1 MEDTEKV
8 LADIFGY
15 SCDKISTDNSDFG
28 AFDDFDAIEGQLVE
42 DDFKAMHSEVNSKS
56 VGVTS
61 HSKEQTAEMDYTE
74 DLKNANLILNYD
86 DKKFP
91 ICWDNDMTTQQI
103 AEAIICACDAIVDS
117 GFGLLDNNHK
127 PIDLC
132 NFNHFVDG
140 MKDSKTEL
148 NLFEGKELEAFKPII
163 GDRMRKLN
171 IPVTPLTHIEA
182 QKAIKV
188 MHEGS
193 NLLKHINNGN
203 PHIRFFQLSE
213 DSNRL
218 VYFSE
223 VREIEETQVY
233 LSCVYKLQTGQK
245 STKFKMYPI
254 PTIEHLSF
262 SLYYTDRNRKNPKTL
277 DLT

>member
-15 SCDKISTDNSDFG
+15 SYDKLSTDNSDFG
-28 AFDDFDAIEGQLVE
+28 AFDDFDVIEEQLVE
-42 DDFKAMHSEVNSKS
+42 DDFKTMHSEINSKA

-61 HSKEQTAEMDYTE
+61 HSKEQTAEIDYTE
-74 DLKNANLILNYD
+74 DLKNANLVLNYD

-91 ICWDNDMTTQQI
+91 ICWDNEMTTQQI

-117 GFGLLDNNHK
+117 GFELLDKTYK
-127 PIDLC
+127 PIDLEK
-132 NFNHFVDG
+132 FSHFVDG
-140 MKDSKTEL
+140 IKNSKTEL
-148 NLFEGKELEAFKPII
+148 NLVEGKEHEAFKPII

-171 IPVTPLTHIEA
+171 IPVTPLAHIEA
-182 QKAIKV
+182 QKAIKA

-193 NLLKHINNGN
+193 NLLKHITNGN

-223 VREIEETQVY
+223 IKGIEESQVY
-233 LSCVYKLQTGQK
+233 LSCVNKLQTGQK
-245 STKFKMYPI
+245 SVKFKMYPI
-254 PTIEHLSF
+254 PTIAHLSF